1 MLSGPR
7 SDVTVFLVHT
17 QPTGSSETHGT
28 KDKHTSALEACWQW
42 GWETLLAACS
52 ARPTCVGGDYPRC
65 NHCYCVFSALSV
77 ITESVCVCV
86 YEQCVGAACVLCIY

>member
-28 KDKHTSALEACWQW
+28 KDKHTSALEACWQ
-42 GWETLLAACS
+42 
-52 ARPTCVGGDYPRC
+52 
-65 NHCYCVFSALSV
+65 
-77 ITESVCVCV
+77 
-86 YEQCVGAACVLCIY
+86 